1 MQGYFARNEPRAYTL
16 IEVLAVVVLMGLVAA
31 VFVPSLAR
39 ASRASQIE
47 RLKADLIQMDA
58 SARQLAVQGSL
69 VVLRMDAVGKTIRLY
84 QRREQ
89 PQIVQSISIPE
100 RFTVESFGFE
110 DSVVFDAHGQSQ
122 GYGYLILSEGSA
134 QRIEFNGLSGWYEVQ
149 ADAQ

>member
-1 MQGYFARNEPRAYTL
+1 MQGYFARYGPRAFTL

-122 GYGYLILSEGSA
+122 GYGYLILGEGTI
-134 QRIEFNGLSGWYEVQ
+134 QRIEFNGLSGWYEVHT
-149 ADAQ
+149 DAR